1 MVRFGQCPSGEV
13 VEAVLRPNSK
23 DCDATNCSSRDFPLC
38 MIMMIRSPVSVSVSR
53 RTSAAGGGVLKAKG

>member
-23 DCDATNCSSRDFPLC
+23 DCDATNCSSRYFPLC
-38 MIMMIRSPVSVSVSR
+38 MIIIIISPASLSVSR
-53 RTSAAGGGVLKAKG
+53 RTSAAGGEVLKAKG